1 MIIKPHLLWLQ
12 LTKTMVY
19 FLEFIICSPL
29 LFSRVDLVIS
39 LAKPP
44 PAPAPA
50 PSPAPTAKHKQKTK
64 WMGGREREREM
75 GARSRNVEYTEQ
87 TKSYAA
93 AVALSSAGSGV
104 WGLWRS
110 VMFYSTFLTVLGDSS
125 IGLLN
130 RIKQQ
135 ASSWST
141 LQSRE
146 VQVYV

>member
-29 LFSRVDLVIS
+29 LFLELI
-39 LAKPP
+39 LWFHWPNLHQPQPQHLPLPP
-44 PAPAPA
+44 
-50 PSPAPTAKHKQKTK
+50 QQNINRRLNE
-64 WMGGREREREM
+64 WEGEREREM

-110 VMFYSTFLTVLGDSS
+110 VMFYSTFLMVLGDSS